1 VTASAKPRHGR
12 GGEILHF
19 IFLPGLAGSVA
30 GLVAVAGLLV
40 LNVGSLGTLA
50 LGPSGGFVPVALLCA
65 GFVITFGSAAIGATI
80 MALGEP
86 EE

>member
-1 VTASAKPRHGR
+1 MTGPGRHWR
-12 GGEILHF
+12 DGEILRL
-19 IFLPGLAGSVA
+19 IVLPALAGSLA

-65 GFVITFGSAAIGATI
+65 GFMITFGSAAIGATI

-86 EE
+86 ED